1 MDIECI
7 SGCEEGTMKR
17 EQASFLKAFA
27 RFVYGKEYGAIVA
40 CVVVASALYALQVAN
55 SLLGDLVPWPKEVHV
70 GLMFAAVVNIGVAAI
85 VSLCRRKWGT
95 AVAQFMCCFVA
106 WVGCG
111 LVAFFVV
118 CTPTRMAFAPGG
130 EWVEH
135 KICSQVGA
143 RQDKLIFLGGISQR
157 EPVAVF
163 EVADGAVD
171 ESRFATCSPWADE
184 TGARAV
190 AHYRNLMKASRIDVA
205 LPDDASISNRDVEYG
220 MVSLVKANGRAYLVY
235 EGM

>member
-1 MDIECI
+1 MDIECT

-17 EQASFLKAFA
+17 GQASFLKAVA
-27 RFVYGKEYGAIVA
+27 RYVYGKAYGAFVA
-40 CVVVASALYALQVAN
+40 CIVVASALYALQVAN
-55 SLLGDLVPWPKEVHV
+55 SLLGDLVPWPKEVHF

-135 KICSQVGA
+135 NICLLAGRSEAGQADLPWRNIAKGA
-143 RQDKLIFLGGISQR
+143 SGRIRGLGWRSRR
-157 EPVAVF
+157 EPVRH
-163 EVADGAVD
+163 
-171 ESRFATCSPWADE
+171 RFALD
-184 TGARAV
+184 G
-190 AHYRNLMKASRIDVA
+190 
-205 LPDDASISNRDVEYG
+205 RDRG
-220 MVSLVKANGRAYLVY
+220 
-235 EGM
+235 